1 MLTHLAKN
9 DVQAHRNETEEEV
22 ENRAQAALAYEIED
36 ANIAMATQHLKE
48 LKTVDVS
55 MLGEDDYLGREQID
69 VLDIAR
75 EVYKE
80 QASTLARLRN
90 PVYSKLYSS
99 EWIIT
104 ALAFMSRVAPHYNTQ
119 NVMSESHLR
128 TWLDVNMRIC
138 DLFYI
143 RLMCGS

>member
-1 MLTHLAKN
+1 MHLAKN
-9 DVQAHRNETEEEV
+9 DVQAHRNEMEEEV

-36 ANIAMATQHLKE
+36 MNIAMATQHLKE

-55 MLGEDDYLGREQID
+55 MLGEDNYLGREQIN
-69 VLDIAR
+69 VLDIAH

-104 ALAFMSRVAPHYNTQ
+104 ALAFMLRVAPHYNTQ
-119 NVMSESHLR
+119 NVMLESHLR
-128 TWLDVNMRIC
+128 TWLDVNMGVRELLYIC
-138 DLFYI
+138 
-143 RLMCGS
+143 LMCGS